1 MAADLAASWRPEL
14 RDGADG
20 VIDRSQDARHS
31 AGPNGGS
38 TPRTCLE
45 LASRNP
51 SWQRSCVTAST
62 DRTYDRKRSDPHAAS
77 PLASRGPST
86 YGSPPSRGR
95 REGRSVM
102 LLVLQVVTATLV
114 SIAIALALAHALELP
129 GKLRLTEQTYR
140 AVQTIYYPGF
150 SLGGLAERLGLI
162 SLLRT

>member
-14 RDGADG
+14 ARDGADG

-86 YGSPPSRGR
+86 YGSRPFARTTAGNAPDESRLWSR
-95 REGRSVM
+95 RLSFPEC
-102 LLVLQVVTATLV
+102 LHDLVLQRFHQ
-114 SIAIALALAHALELP
+114 IGHDGAIASLDEGFDRHSGLELQSVQP
-129 GKLRLTEQTYR
+129 GDLFR
-140 AVQTIYYPGF
+140 AQPDP
-150 SLGGLAERLGLI
+150 
-162 SLLRT
+162 

>member
-14 RDGADG
+14 ARDGADG

-62 DRTYDRKRSDPHAAS
+62 DRTYDRKRSDP
-77 PLASRGPST
+77 R
-86 YGSPPSRGR
+86 
-95 REGRSVM
+95 
-102 LLVLQVVTATLV
+102 LL
-114 SIAIALALAHALELP
+114 H
-129 GKLRLTEQTYR
+129 
-140 AVQTIYYPGF
+140 
-150 SLGGLAERLGLI
+150 
-162 SLLRT
+162 LLRAGGRPHMGSRLSRLMALGRD

>member
-14 RDGADG
+14 ARDGADG

-62 DRTYDRKRSDPHAAS
+62 ARTYDRKRSDPHAAS

-95 REGRSVM
+95 PRREFPTTR
-102 LLVLQVVTATLV
+102 LFLFTAAVCCAFATAA
-114 SIAIALALAHALELP
+114 SA
-129 GKLRLTEQTYR
+129 QTYPAKPVR
-140 AVQTIYYPGF
+140 IVVAFAPGGPADVMAR
-150 SLGGLAERLGLI
+150 LIGNRLAARLGQPF
-162 SLLRT
+162 

>member
-1 MAADLAASWRPEL
+1 MEADLAASWRPEL
-14 RDGADG
+14 ARDGADG

-38 TPRTCLE
+38 TPRTGLE

-86 YGSPPSRGR
+86 YGSPPSRR
-95 REGRSVM
+95 RPPG
-102 LLVLQVVTATLV
+102 
-114 SIAIALALAHALELP
+114 LAHPMVSRNAL
-129 GKLRLTEQTYR
+129 Y
-140 AVQTIYYPGF
+140 
-150 SLGGLAERLGLI
+150 
-162 SLLRT
+162 

>member
-14 RDGADG
+14 ARDGADG

-86 YGSPPSRGR
+86 YGSPPSSGTTPPSH
-95 REGRSVM
+95 EHG
-102 LLVLQVVTATLV
+102 
-114 SIAIALALAHALELP
+114 P
-129 GKLRLTEQTYR
+129 
-140 AVQTIYYPGF
+140 
-150 SLGGLAERLGLI
+150 
-162 SLLRT
+162 

>member
-14 RDGADG
+14 ARDGADG

-86 YGSPPSRGR
+86 YGSRMGSLSRAVRDDNRNASIKTKCDSAISRLTALCASLQPRGR
-95 REGRSVM
+95 
-102 LLVLQVVTATLV
+102 LLDQAEVGVLLDVDRAFEE
-114 SIAIALALAHALELP
+114 AELALHLD
-129 GKLRLTEQTYR
+129 
-140 AVQTIYYPGF
+140 
-150 SLGGLAERLGLI
+150 
-162 SLLRT
+162 

>member
-14 RDGADG
+14 ARDGADG

-38 TPRTCLE
+38 TPLTCLE

-86 YGSPPSRGR
+86 YGSPPSRIGAKITSERDPVVRDASLRDAPHHEGSLRWASNRPHPEGGR
-95 REGRSVM
+95 RPRLEG
-102 LLVLQVVTATLV
+102 
-114 SIAIALALAHALELP
+114 
-129 GKLRLTEQTYR
+129 
-140 AVQTIYYPGF
+140 
-150 SLGGLAERLGLI
+150 
-162 SLLRT
+162 

>member
-14 RDGADG
+14 ARDGADG

-31 AGPNGGS
+31 AAPNGGS
-38 TPRTCLE
+38 TPPTCLE

-86 YGSPPSRGR
+86 YGSRLS
-95 REGRSVM
+95 
-102 LLVLQVVTATLV
+102 
-114 SIAIALALAHALELP
+114 
-129 GKLRLTEQTYR
+129 RLT
-140 AVQTIYYPGF
+140 A
-150 SLGGLAERLGLI
+150 LGRDDTRDGEAGTAPH
-162 SLLRT
+162 SAAWA

>member
-86 YGSPPSRGR
+86 YGVPDGSLT
-95 REGRSVM
+95 RSVRDDSRWEESR
-102 LLVLQVVTATLV
+102 LPRCFLFAGDVAGNKSQFPVVSV
-114 SIAIALALAHALELP
+114 HALVIAPVLP
-129 GKLRLTEQTYR
+129 L
-140 AVQTIYYPGF
+140 
-150 SLGGLAERLGLI
+150 
-162 SLLRT
+162 

>member
-14 RDGADG
+14 ARDGADG

-86 YGSPPSRGR
+86 YGSPPSGHPAAFRVGDPSRGR
-95 REGRSVM
+95 RVTKTSSAGSAPAGAGR
-102 LLVLQVVTATLV
+102 
-114 SIAIALALAHALELP
+114 
-129 GKLRLTEQTYR
+129 
-140 AVQTIYYPGF
+140 
-150 SLGGLAERLGLI
+150 
-162 SLLRT
+162 